1 MKWAPVP
8 REWGSDVCH
17 THVTREK
24 YRSVHKD
31 FSGTVDSIS
40 SVTAGKTEI
49 VCAKVKKTTAQK
61 GQMAVTTLMVDGTEE
76 TAAADEIRSG
86 PVPSCISLSDTSLSS
101 FSDED
106 PVGALAV
113 VSSIT
118 SIGA

>member
-1 MKWAPVP
+1 MLNGFLSP
-8 REWGSDVCH
+8 ENGDICH

-76 TAAADEIRSG
+76 TAGAIKSG
-86 PVPSCISLSDTSLSS
+86 AVLSCISLSDTSLSS

-113 VSSIT
+113 ISSIT